1 MTALDTTERVPRRE
15 PDTRR
20 DFHRYLWGSG
30 TSTFGTMFT
39 GVATSALAVNT
50 FHVSGIGA
58 GVLRMAG
65 TLPVLLI
72 APVAGTMVDR
82 LPWPRRV
89 LIAAELCAAAA
100 VGLFALG
107 LAAGVTSFALLLAL
121 TAVLGA
127 TTTVAASAFF
137 THLNSLRPRHLAQA
151 RAKMQ
156 TVDSVVGVGAS
167 AGAGPLIAAF
177 GPLVALV
184 TDAVS
189 YLLSAGALRS
199 ISAPDHNPARDPGS
213 AATPIRRD
221 LAEGVQVLLRSRL
234 RPIVGYMLLAQAA
247 FTGVAALK
255 AIFILRTLDIPLYLY
270 GVPAI
275 GAMAFGV
282 LGSVLA
288 GRMIGAGRS
297 PGRCTLGWW
306 LGSAVSLLIL
316 PAAAG
321 PLPALLGTATLSLSV
336 MSLCGSAANITLVAL
351 FSESVPERAMG
362 RVNASLMVLGSL
374 ATLIGAPVA
383 GEVADLLGVRTALL
397 LCGLASLAGLPL
409 LRSWWRQPPAPPGA
423 DQPRTDQPGTDQPG
437 TDQPRTDQP
446 RTAPPARPG

>member
-1 MTALDTTERVPRRE
+1 MTALDAAGTAGTAAPQQRRA

-20 DFHRYLWGSG
+20 DFRRYLWGSG

-50 FHVSGIGA
+50 FHVSGIDA

-65 TLPVLLI
+65 VLPVLLI

-82 LPWPRRV
+82 LPWPRRI
-89 LIAAELCAAAA
+89 LIAAELSAFVA

-107 LAAGVTSFALLLAL
+107 LATGVTSFPLLLAL

-137 THLNSLRPRHLAQA
+137 THLNSLRPRHLAEA

-156 TVDSVVGVGAS
+156 TVDSVVGMGAS
-167 AGAGPLIAAF
+167 ASAGPLIAAF
-177 GPLVALV
+177 GPLVAMV

-189 YLLSAGALRS
+189 YLLSAASLRS
-199 ISAPDHNPARDPGS
+199 ISAPDHNPARDTER
-213 AATPIRRD
+213 AATPVRRD
-221 LAEGVQVLLRSRL
+221 LAEGVQILLRSRL
-234 RPIVGYMLLAQAA
+234 RPVVGYMLLAQAA

-255 AIFILRTLDIPLYLY
+255 AIFILRTLDIPLYYY
-270 GVPAI
+270 GVPAM

-282 LGSVLA
+282 LGSILA
-288 GRMIGAGRS
+288 SRMITAGRS
-297 PGRCTLGWW
+297 PGRSTVGWW

-316 PAAAG
+316 PTAAG
-321 PLPALLGTATLSLSV
+321 PLPALLATATLSLSV
-336 MSLCGSAANITLVAL
+336 MSLCGSAANVTLVAL
-351 FSESVPERAMG
+351 FSESIPERAMG
-362 RVNASLMVLGSL
+362 RVNASLMVLGAL
-374 ATLIGAPVA
+374 ATLIGAPIA

-397 LCGLASLAGLPL
+397 LCAIASLAGLPL
-409 LRSWWRQPPAPPGA
+409 LRSWWRPTPQPA
-423 DQPRTDQPGTDQPG
+423 DHPQPD
-437 TDQPRTDQP
+437 
-446 RTAPPARPG
+446 TAQQNT